1 MGSVQSAYKR
11 SEFTRQVSSEQLRA
25 SRRRSE
31 VGKLVVEDLQVGLW
45 RLSVWLEDVSTV
57 RVL

>member
-11 SEFTRQVSSEQLRA
+11 ANSEA

-31 VGKLVVEDLQVGLW
+31 VGKLVVEEEIEVGL
-45 RLSVWLEDVSTV
+45 
-57 RVL
+57 